1 MKKINIRIE
10 KTTEPVALEKIK
22 SLLEENFS
30 DGNKSIGYMIENP
43 WCFKAGLLNSVKEL
57 EDNCYKDCQRLCVFD
72 KDTEINAESDDNGF
86 VYSLISEKNGTDEV
100 YVREHDIMLTN
111 RNATKDFYEEE
122 FNAVT
127 AKEYFSKEKPYAVGP
142 EGNSVTMSS
151 GMLVKTAQRLCAPVH
166 VNKKGLRD
174 LDGGNE

>member
-1 MKKINIRIE
+1 MKKVNIRIE
-10 KTTEPVALEKIK
+10 KTTAPVALEKIK
-22 SLLEENFS
+22 ALLTENFS
-30 DGNKSIGYMIENP
+30 DGAKNIGYMIEKP

-57 EDNCYKDCQRLCVFD
+57 DDNWDKDCQRLCVFD
-72 KDTEINAESDDNGF
+72 KDTELNAESDDNGF
-86 VYSLISEKNGTDEV
+86 VYSLISEKNGTEEV
-100 YVREHDIMLTN
+100 FVREHDILLT
-111 RNATKDFYEEE
+111 RRDATKDFYLEK

-142 EGNSVTMSS
+142 AGNSVTMSS

-174 LDGGNE
+174 LGGGNE

>member
-1 MKKINIRIE
+1 MKKVNIRIE
-10 KTTEPVALEKIK
+10 KTTAPVALEKIK
-22 SLLEENFS
+22 ALLTENFS
-30 DGNKSIGYMIENP
+30 DGAKNIGYMIEKP

-57 EDNCYKDCQRLCVFD
+57 DDNWDKDCQRLCVFD
-72 KDTEINAESDDNGF
+72 KDTELNAESDNNGF
-86 VYSLISEKNGTDEV
+86 VYSLISEKNGTEEV
-100 YVREHDIMLTN
+100 FVREHDILLT
-111 RNATKDFYEEE
+111 RRDATKDFYLEK

-174 LDGGNE
+174 LGGGNE